1 MTTKE
6 ELVSSIKEW
15 IKLEDEMKLLQNEL
29 KNRRIKKK
37 MLSDKLVSVM
47 KDNEIDCFDMTGGK
61 LMYTANRVKAPLS
74 KKYLIASLASYFGEN
89 PQVDS
94 NDVAEYV
101 LDNREVKI
109 KEGVRHKS
117 EK

>member
-47 KDNEIDCFDMTGGK
+47 KDNEIDCFDINNGK
-61 LMYTANRVKAPLS
+61 IIYSQNKVKSGLNKKHLLTCLS
-74 KKYLIASLASYFGEN
+74 KYFENSNNPELA
-89 PQVDS
+89 
-94 NDVAEYV
+94 NDITKFILES
-101 LDNREVKI
+101 RETKI
-109 KEGVRHKS
+109 KDNIKM
-117 EK
+117 K